1 MQQIKEKSKKENY
14 NNSKFNIYKWDV
26 PGEMK
31 SCLYIRIPK
40 TGSTSFM
47 HKIRRVRNSS
57 GKSLDKMIYTNLY
70 DKIYANGLDWSNNQL
85 LEFRD
90 KLSCEIFEKLY
101 KFSFVRDPFS
111 RAVSS
116 YSYLQR
122 RKFRPLMRKHNLFN
136 LSFESFWEKVYESN
150 INIICPDKWDD
161 LTWHLSPMYIHL
173 QNENKKIAVDF
184 VGKVETIKSDFNKIC
199 TRLNAGH
206 IVHFPK
212 LRSSPHKEIVS
223 YYNDVTQELIV
234 KIYERDFEE
243 FQYEKTLL

>member
-1 MQQIKEKSKKENY
+1 
-14 NNSKFNIYKWDV
+14 
-26 PGEMK
+26 
-31 SCLYIRIPK
+31 
-40 TGSTSFM
+40 
-47 HKIRRVRNSS
+47 
-57 GKSLDKMIYTNLY
+57 
-70 DKIYANGLDWSNNQL
+70 
-85 LEFRD
+85 
-90 KLSCEIFEKLY
+90 
-101 KFSFVRDPFS
+101 
-111 RAVSS
+111 
-116 YSYLQR
+116 
-122 RKFRPLMRKHNLFN
+122 MRKHNLFN

-199 TRLNAGH
+199 TRLNAGK

-212 LRSSPHKEIVS
+212 LRSSPHKETVS